1 MGVVVSAQLAGYLTA
16 AVLGLAAGAV
26 YDLLRVVR
34 LRRRRNRRLT
44 HALDGLFVA
53 ALALVSLWFALRV
66 GQGELR
72 LFMLSAMAL
81 GALVY
86 ALAGTLQEL
95 LRRHIVRHALAGLRV
110 ERKFVAVRRVFRD
123 RFRHGKVLHRYTGG
137 VSIRNNELPGAPAE
151 RARDAPVRPHAVRR
165 GKVRRHVVVGLAR
178 FERQRVLAHDV
189 PELREHFLCG
199 VEKGGHFL
207 FDVLVMLDLAARAVF
222 VE

>member
-16 AVLGLAAGAV
+16 AVLGLAAGAL

-86 ALAGTLQEL
+86 ALALSPLFLPLWDFWLSAAVGTVSAPVSRVSRVLWAW
-95 LRRHIVRHALAGLRV
+95 LRSSVGSRSVDRACSVSSFPRS
-110 ERKFVAVRRVFRD
+110 RSRRRV
-123 RFRHGKVLHRYTGG
+123 
-137 VSIRNNELPGAPAE
+137 
-151 RARDAPVRPHAVRR
+151 
-165 GKVRRHVVVGLAR
+165 
-178 FERQRVLAHDV
+178 
-189 PELREHFLCG
+189 
-199 VEKGGHFL
+199 
-207 FDVLVMLDLAARAVF
+207 
-222 VE
+222 

>member
-86 ALAGTLQEL
+86 ALALSPLFLPLWDFWLSAAVGTVRL
-95 LRRHIVRHALAGLRV
+95 LLTPLRW
-110 ERKFVAVRRVFRD
+110 A
-123 RFRHGKVLHRYTGG
+123 
-137 VSIRNNELPGAPAE
+137 IRTAKKGAA
-151 RARDAPVRPHAVRR
+151 AAKKA
-165 GKVRRHVVVGLAR
+165 
-178 FERQRVLAHDV
+178 
-189 PELREHFLCG
+189 
-199 VEKGGHFL
+199 FL
-207 FDVLVMLDLAARAVF
+207 FRRKCAMIKTECSTEEGTAHGTAEENKKTHQRSAAAGADRSGRLVGH
-222 VE
+222 